1 MNILDDEK
9 IYQKLDP
16 KAMLQS
22 IKDLPDQL
30 LAASKQMSELTLPTH
45 YIKVKNIV
53 ILGMG
58 GSAIGGSL
66 AASLAAMKIKVPVF
80 VYRDYDLPAF
90 VNHESLV
97 IGTSYSGNTEETVS
111 GFEEAGKRGAK
122 LVAISSDGQIES
134 LCRKFRVP
142 MFKINY
148 GAQPRAA
155 LGYLFGA
162 VVGIINK
169 LRFIEQEKDE
179 VEKTVLGMKL
189 LEKDIHSGIPA
200 SRNKAK
206 QLAQRIQN
214 KIPVVV
220 GSGTLCEVARR
231 WKTQIN
237 ENAKQTAFFEQLPE
251 LNHNM
256 VVGLEFP
263 EKLSEKLFIVMLQSQ
278 FDHKRNKLRQQI
290 TLQIFQ
296 QQKIQYETIYL
307 PQAETPFMEMMLNIF
322 LGDYVSYYMGI
333 LNKIDPTPV
342 ETINYLKD
350 RLAASK

>member
-9 IYQKLDP
+9 VYQKLDP

-30 LAASKQMSELTLPTH
+30 SAAAKQMGELSLPTH

-66 AASLAAMKIKVPVF
+66 SASLGQLKIKVPIYVH
-80 VYRDYDLPAF
+80 RDYDLPAF

-162 VVGIINK
+162 VIGILNK
-169 LRFIEQEKDE
+169 LRFIELEKDE
-179 VEKTVLGMKL
+179 VEKTVLAMKS
-189 LEKDIHSGIPA
+189 LEKNIHFGILA
-200 SRNKAK
+200 AQNQAK
-206 QLAQRIQN
+206 QLAQRAHD

-220 GSGTLCEVARR
+220 GSGTLAEVARR

-237 ENAKQTAFFEQLPE
+237 ENAKQTAIFEQLPE

-263 EKLSEKLFIVMLQSQ
+263 DKLSEKIFIIMLQSQ
-278 FDHKRNKLRQQI
+278 FDHKRTKLRQQI

-296 QQKIQYETIYL
+296 QKKIQYETIYL
-307 PQAETPFMEMMLNIF
+307 QQAKTPFMEMMLSIF

-333 LNKIDPTPV
+333 LNKVDPTPV

-350 RLAASK
+350 RLAGSK